1 MSDRILVIN
10 PNSNEAVTAGL
21 DDALAPFRMEN
32 GPEIE
37 CVTLKEG
44 PFGVES
50 QLDADSVILPLASMV
65 KAREDA
71 GAYVIACYSDPGLD
85 ACRSVTKKPVF
96 GIQEAAVLTALSRA
110 DLFGVIAIADGSIPR
125 HRRAMT
131 RMGVLGRLAGE
142 LALNIS
148 VDESARGAGTYDA
161 LTERGEALAEMGAGA
176 IILGCAGMA
185 RHRAKL
191 EAHLGRPVID
201 PTQAAVAMA
210 LGAVLPG
217 RL

>member
-148 VDESARGAGTYDA
+148 VDESARGAGHMMRLLSA
-161 LTERGEALAEMGAGA
+161 ARRWRRWARGRSSLAAPA
-176 IILGCAGMA
+176 WRATARSLRRILAA
-185 RHRAKL
+185 R
-191 EAHLGRPVID
+191 
-201 PTQAAVAMA
+201 
-210 LGAVLPG
+210 
-217 RL
+217 